1 MFLYS
6 ISLQKLVIKAEPLVS
21 DQKGNMP
28 IFSVHLKEVDAWK
41 KKPGYLVQ
49 RLFGYF
55 LTYSKIIGP
64 LQLIIHVEQNP
75 YAGEQETHWDKAK
88 TP

>member
-6 ISLQKLVIKAEPLVS
+6 ISLQKLIIKAEPLVS

-28 IFSVHLKEVDAWK
+28 IFSVHLKKVDTW

-49 RLFGYF
+49 RRFGYF
-55 LTYSKIIGP
+55 LTYSKITGP
-64 LQLIIHVEQNP
+64 LQLIIHVEQNL
-75 YAGEQETHWDKAK
+75 YAGEQETHCDKAK